1 MPMKN
6 TKAIFLIILGSF
18 IIATGFAFAVE
29 SPTYNALA
37 ATGDPWGN
45 KESPV
50 AQAGSAA
57 GTSAPNPPQVGAPAS
72 ATQTPSTTA
81 GNQAPATTNAPAAK
95 PEEKKPFGQVAKEF
109 IGKHMATMV
118 MVGVGAYLGFA
129 LAGTL
134 LGAMTGGLFFFAM
147 LWLANL

>member
-1 MPMKN
+1 MKN
-6 TKAIFLIILGSF
+6 TKAVFLIILGSF
-18 IIATGFAFAVE
+18 IIATGFAFAE
-29 SPTYNALA
+29 NTAFKQLEEAY
-37 ATGDPWGN
+37 GN
-45 KESPV
+45 KAAFDGLPG
-50 AQAGSAA
+50 AGSAPMPPAAGGPTAAPTAA
-57 GTSAPNPPQVGAPAS
+57 GTQPSAPAVGNPAPA
-72 ATQTPSTTA
+72 ATA
-81 GNQAPATTNAPAAK
+81 APAAK